1 MKLLATLAAFLFSGI
16 VAATP
21 LHNVVV
27 FGDSLSDNGNLY
39 DFMKH
44 QIPQSPPYFEGRFS
58 NGPVWIELLMASYF
72 PSNPSAH
79 LYDYAFGG
87 AGVSEEEGD
96 DDLFTLKKEVNT
108 YLLAHHDK
116 ASEDSLYVIWIG
128 GNNYLAMPSEVDKTL
143 KSVNDGIVHSIKRL
157 VEKGAKHFLVINL
170 PDLGKTP
177 AAIEFG
183 SIDGMRH
190 YSTEH
195 NKNLYNTVEQLKG
208 IYPDVE
214 WLYYDISKIFAN
226 LTDNPAEYG
235 FTNITGT
242 CYNTLVN
249 EVTKKSVLNMVASVQ
264 PTKTMVNCDGYLFFD
279 LVHPTAIAHQLIA
292 EDARLMLDANGVQF
306 SEEDNVMTEK

>member
-1 MKLLATLAAFLFSGI
+1 MKLLATLGAFLFSGI
-16 VAATP
+16 VAAAP

-39 DFMKH
+39 EFMKH

-72 PSNPSAH
+72 PSDPKSH
-79 LYDYAFGG
+79 LLDYAFGG

-96 DDLFTLKKEVNT
+96 DDLFTLKKEINT

-116 ASEDSLYVIWIG
+116 ASEDNLYVIWIG
-128 GNNYLAMPSEVDKTL
+128 GNNYLAMPDDVEKTL
-143 KSVNDGIVHSIKRL
+143 KSVNDGITHGIQKL
-157 VEKGAKHFLVINL
+157 IDKGAKHFLIVNL
-170 PDLGKTP
+170 PDLGRTP

-195 NKNLYNTVEQLKG
+195 NKSLYKTVEQFKATH
-208 IYPDVE
+208 PDVE
-214 WLYYDISKIFAN
+214 WIFYDMGKTFAK
-226 LTDNPAEYG
+226 LMENPAEYG

-249 EVTKKSVLNMVASVQ
+249 EETKKSVLKMVANIQ
-264 PTKTMVNCDGYLFFD
+264 PKNTMVQCEGYLFFD
-279 LVHPTAIAHQLIA
+279 LVHPTALAHEILA
-292 EDARLMLDANGVQF
+292 DDARHMLDEAGIQF
-306 SEEDNVMTEK
+306 SE